1 MDFTSPFRCLVTS
14 LVLLT
19 PLVSSCSA
27 AESVPVVAPDPL
39 ILISLD
45 GFRWDYLEL
54 TDTPNLD
61 RLIAAGVRAEGL
73 IPVFPSKT
81 FPSHYSIA
89 TGLHPGHHG
98 IISNNMRDPR
108 WPEPFGLSARDQV
121 NNPRWWD
128 GEPIWVTAQK
138 HGLRT
143 AVYFWPGSEAPIQ
156 GMQADVWFPYDD
168 SVTWEHRVDTAL
180 SWLEQ
185 PAGERPDF
193 VALYFE
199 EPNSAGH
206 RYGPEAAEALAAATA
221 VDAAVGRLLEGFAA
235 HGTLESTNI
244 VVVSDHGMAQN
255 AEERLIVIDDYIDL
269 SREELFEFGAL
280 LQIFPAPG
288 REDEIYEALVGAHPN
303 LRIFRPADAPPEFHL
318 YNHPRLAPI
327 MGSPDAGW
335 EVVPRGA
342 LEGGW
347 AVVGDHGQDPSHPDI
362 HGIFVA
368 AGPAFESGA
377 TVGRIPGVDIYNILA
392 AVLGIEPAANDG
404 DPARATG
411 ILKGR

>member
-1 MDFTSPFRCLVTS
+1 MPYDAGSGFGSSIGVTDGEVWVGAPGANAIYVFQRGSEPGEWSGTYKITASAPGVSGLAAS
-14 LVLLT
+14 LGLLAL
-19 PLVSSCSA
+19 LVSGCSSAEPAPA
-27 AESVPVVAPDPL
+27 AELAPL

-45 GFRWDYLEL
+45 GFRWDYPEL
-54 TDTPNLD
+54 ADTPGLD
-61 RLIAAGVRAEGL
+61 RLIAAGVRAEGM

-81 FPSHYSIA
+81 FPSHYSIV
-89 TGLHPGHHG
+89 TGLHPGHHA

-108 WPEPFGLSARDQV
+108 WPEPFGLSERDQV

-143 AVYFWPGSEAPIQ
+143 AVYFWPGSEAPIH
-156 GMQADVWFPYDD
+156 GMQADVWVPYDD

-180 SWLEQ
+180 GWLEL

-221 VDAAVGRLLEGFAA
+221 VDAAVGRLLEGLAA

-280 LQIFPAPG
+280 LQIFPASQ
-288 REDEIYEALVGAHPN
+288 VGQHVLGNIDHFPFLN
-303 LRIFRPADAPPEFHL
+303 IHDSAPLFHW
-318 YNHPRLAPI
+318 NP
-327 MGSPDAGW
+327 
-335 EVVPRGA
+335 
-342 LEGGW
+342 
-347 AVVGDHGQDPSHPDI
+347 
-362 HGIFVA
+362 
-368 AGPAFESGA
+368 GPALFYCVSDFVSDA
-377 TVGRIPGVDIYNILA
+377 LTGRILETP
-392 AVLGIEPAANDG
+392 
-404 DPARATG
+404 
-411 ILKGR
+411 